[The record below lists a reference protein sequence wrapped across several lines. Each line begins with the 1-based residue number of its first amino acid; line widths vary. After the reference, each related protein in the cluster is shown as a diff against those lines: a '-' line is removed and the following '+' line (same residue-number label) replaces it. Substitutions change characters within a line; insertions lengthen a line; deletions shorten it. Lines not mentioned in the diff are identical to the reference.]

1 MTNNFEEIYQACK
14 ALDKALD
21 EDVVENAD
29 VAATFYRALAA
40 YICEKGSTFSAIYL
54 QYKESR
60 DNGNENLDFNDYI
73 FEAKEYAD
81 CLKKNG
87 VKCFTIS
94 NHYVRLSPLAMEL
107 QKAGYKM
114 TGLKEVKCRINPWC
128 REREILPALVFE
140 ISR

>member
-1 MTNNFEEIYQACK
+1 MTNNFEEIYQAYK
-14 ALDKALD
+14 AIDKAFD
-21 EDVVENAD
+21 EDVVEND
-29 VAATFYRALAA
+29 VGATLYRALAA
-40 YICEKGSTFSAIYL
+40 YVCEKGSTFSAIYL
-54 QYKESR
+54 QYKESL

-73 FEAKEYAD
+73 LEAKEYAD

-94 NHYVRLSPLAMEL
+94 SRYMGLPALAMEL

-114 TGLKEVKCRINPWC
+114 TGLKEVKVRINP
-128 REREILPALVFE
+128 RTRKREILPALVFE